1 MGLSH
6 HRNWLFSLLAAALQ
20 YTVTASS
27 IAGYNCVHD
36 DLISHNI
43 LPVKAHQNYPEGR
56 RLQLSSS
63 SWKPIRIKPIYGV
76 GVTSTATNMDAYKVS
91 FLKNKLIPTAIDA
104 WSNMLS
110 VQPVVDK
117 LYAGRTCKYVYS
129 DKRCKEFEAETT
141 CSDGTGAPIDLAP
154 YFGEESYF
162 TQSSNT
168 LTEVKLLAGTSSDN
182 INTDYILF
190 ITAEQTASCPS
201 SPNSPGTLA
210 YALSCQT
217 DQHGRPLIGRA
228 NFCPL
233 AIKNDTTSWTSQ
245 LTVALHEINHAL
257 GFSSNNFA
265 DWINSDLTAKS
276 VENVKYFKYLD
287 GSGNEQPSAGYLP
300 SSSVINF
307 FEERGMSKCDP
318 SALSSSSGSRTRWTL
333 SNCVHKVVTPRTV
346 EAARLH
352 FKCPT
357 LNGAELENHLT
368 TASSLLG
375 SHWEQRIFN
384 NELMGSY
391 VQYVGRVSAVTLA
404 LHEDSGWYKAN
415 YSGTPEGWRKGDWG
429 FEQGCA
435 FATEKCVS
443 NGIAVSTN
451 PPHFSGINKTL
462 VSLPDSMGL
471 GYSTSKFYYYIP
483 PQYRYWSD
491 ENIAGSPGTMADY
504 CPITQMYA
512 LSQCAVGSAF
522 VTNSVFLSGG
532 ACQAYACTSL
542 TSLTVTLTTGESTST
557 SAVCTTANAGKSLS
571 IPGLA
576 SENFVCLDP
585 AVLCADRVR
594 ILLDSDINSASLS
607 SPSPS
612 PSPITTKYSK
622 VSATIVISGL
632 SLSQYNANQAAVT
645 SNLKSGFAAALS
657 ILESQIS
664 IDRVYSSITARILQ
678 SGTSK
683 LSVEFSVRV
692 PSTGVSSMK
701 TLVVSQLSSASTLST
716 AISTMLSSI
725 ASAVNAPSGSL
736 STSVSASSVT
746 VTDDTNTSANDVDT
760 TAIIIGVVSV
770 AIFICCCV
778 AIACVCGKAI
788 KAMSCCGA
796 KQTRVIPAQV
806 DLQPPQYPVLHQFQQ
821 NHHHQPQ
828 YPHIQVQQQFQQ
840 PQPPVYYSQPNGP
853 VYSTQQ
859 QTSSY
864 PPGAPVYY
872 SQPRP
877 GVIYKETV

>member
-1 MGLSH
+1 MGISH
-6 HRNWLFSLLAAALQ
+6 HRNTLLFSLLAAALQ
-20 YTVTASS
+20 YNITASS

-63 SWKPIRIKPIYGV
+63 SWKPIRIKPIYINV
-76 GVTSTATNMDAYKVS
+76 VSTATNMNADKVTL
-91 FLKNKLIPTAIDA
+91 LKDKLIPEAINA

-110 VQPVVDK
+110 VQPVAGK
-117 LYAGRTCKYVYS
+117 LYAGRFCTNRYSPEIGFPNGKCASYESSTKCK
-129 DKRCKEFEAETT
+129 DNA
-141 CSDGTGAPIDLAP
+141 GADIDLAP
-154 YFGEESYF
+154 YLAEEVFYPSINSP
-162 TQSSNT
+162 TILS
-168 LTEVKLLAGTSSDN
+168 AGTSSDN
-182 INTDYILF
+182 KDTDYILF
-190 ITAEQTASCPS
+190 ITTEQTGACPS
-201 SPNSPGTLA
+201 TAGSPGTLA

-233 AIKNDTTSWTSQ
+233 AIKDDAASWTSQ
-245 LTVALHEINHAL
+245 FTVALHEINHAL

-265 DWINSDLTAKS
+265 DWINADMKAKS
-276 VENVKYFKYLD
+276 VENLKYFKYLD
-287 GSGNEQPSAGYLP
+287 GSGTERDSAGYLP

-307 FEERGMSKCDP
+307 FEERGMNKCDP
-318 SALSSSSGSRTRWTL
+318 SALSSSSASTRWTL

-346 EAARLH
+346 QAARLH

-443 NGIAVSTN
+443 NGVAVSSN
-451 PPHFSGINKTL
+451 PMHFSGINKTL
-462 VSLPDSMGL
+462 LSLPDSMGL

-504 CPITQMYA
+504 CPIPQMYSNGRCFESGKVYVDTNA
-512 LSQCAVGSAF
+512 NGYCYSYTCTSTSSLTITLSAGVTVVCTSANVGIKVFASQLSSAF
-522 VTNSVFLSGG
+522 V
-532 ACQAYACTSL
+532 
-542 TSLTVTLTTGESTST
+542 
-557 SAVCTTANAGKSLS
+557 
-571 IPGLA
+571 A
-576 SENFVCLDP
+576 SCLDP

-594 ILLDSDINSASLS
+594 IVLDSDINSASLS

-612 PSPITTKYSK
+612 PITTKYSK
-622 VSATIVISGL
+622 VSAILVISGL

-645 SNLKSGFAAALS
+645 SNLKNGFAAALS

-664 IDRVYSSITARILQ
+664 IDRVYSSTTARILQ

-701 TLVVSQLSSASTLST
+701 TLVVSQLSSASTTST

-725 ASAVNAPSGSL
+725 ASTVNAPSGSL

-778 AIACVCGKAI
+778 AIACVCSKAI
-788 KAMSCCGA
+788 KSMACCGA
-796 KQTRVIPAQV
+796 KQSRIIPAQV

-853 VYSTQQ
+853 VYLTQQ

-877 GVIYKETV
+877 GVMYKETV